1 MPLHTTYEERATQ
14 MKTIVLASGS
24 PQRSALL
31 SQLRLPFVT
40 MKPDIHE
47 DADHVDPAKFAALVS
62 RDKAVAV
69 LKRIIGS
76 RVAARRDAVSEDM
89 LVVSRLLDG
98 GRLWILGAD
107 TLIDLDGE
115 ILGKPPDEIIA
126 RSMLVRLSGRRHIVI
141 TGICLIRAEVFRM
154 GDGFADS
161 TAFESAID
169 RIPGVQVSVDSVAT
183 TVTFGALGDSEID
196 RYIES
201 GDWREAA
208 GGYRIQS
215 LGAALVERIDGS
227 YTNVVGLPL
236 RRFCGM
242 LQQYGYYE

>member
-1 MPLHTTYEERATQ
+1 
-14 MKTIVLASGS
+14 MKTIILASGS

-31 SQLRLPFVT
+31 SQLGLPFVT
-40 MKPDIHE
+40 IKPDIHE
-47 DADHVDPAKFAALVS
+47 EADHNGPADFAKLVS

-69 LKRIIGS
+69 LRRVLES

-98 GRLWILGAD
+98 GRLWVLGAD
-107 TLIDLDGE
+107 TLIDLDDE
-115 ILGKPPDEIIA
+115 ILGKPADETMA
-126 RSMLVRLSGRRHIVI
+126 RSMLARLSGRSHVVI
-141 TGICLIRAEVFRM
+141 TGICLICAEVFHIDDRLV
-154 GDGFADS
+154 GSSSPD
-161 TAFESAID
+161 SAIEQA
-169 RIPGVQVSVDSVAT
+169 PGVELLVDSVET
-183 TVTFGALGDSEID
+183 TVTFGSLNDGEIE
-196 RYIES
+196 RYVES

-215 LGAALVERIDGS
+215 LGATLVERIDGS